1 MTVLSRIAQ
10 TGPAKGL
17 RTRMADG
24 IIRRLALTALID
36 RTDNFDRVTWLG
48 RPIWQNVTDAWLI
61 QEAIVHDDVDFV
73 VECGTN
79 RGGSAFYMASIF
91 DLMGRGRVLTID
103 VETLADFEHPR
114 IEFLIG
120 SSTDQAIVNTVRDRI
135 ERAHPKHV
143 LVVLDSDHSQS
154 HVEREMRLY
163 AEFLKVGEYMHV
175 QDGCADELA
184 IFAHAR
190 PGPLRAIER
199 FVAHDSRFVVDE
211 ERSRRY
217 LVSHSP
223 KGWLRRVR

>member
-1 MTVLSRIAQ
+1 MSILTRITQA
-10 TGPAKGL
+10 GPARGM
-17 RTRMADG
+17 RSWMEDTV
-24 IIRRLALTALID
+24 IRRAALTALIR
-36 RTDNFDRVTWLG
+36 RTSNFDRVTWLG

-61 QEAIVHDDVDFV
+61 QEAIVHDEVDFV
-73 VECGTN
+73 IECGTN

-91 DLMGRGRVLTID
+91 DLLGRGSVLTID
-103 VETLADFEHPR
+103 VEKLADFEHPR

-120 SSTDQAIVNTVRDRI
+120 SSTDPTIVSTVRDRVVH
-135 ERAHPKHV
+135 AQPKHV
-143 LVVLDSDHSQS
+143 LVVLDSDHSQA

-175 QDGCADELA
+175 QDGCTDELA
-184 IFAHAR
+184 MFRHAR
-190 PGPLRAIER
+190 PGPLRAVER
-199 FVAHDSRFVVDE
+199 FVARDDRFVVDE

>member
-1 MTVLSRIAQ
+1 MSVLKRITQ
-10 TGPAKGL
+10 TGPA
-17 RTRMADG
+17 RRMRSWMEDEV
-24 IIRRLALTALID
+24 IRRVALTALIK
-36 RTDNFDRVTWLG
+36 RTGNFDRVTWLG
-48 RPIWQNVTDAWLI
+48 KPIWQNVTDAWLI

-73 VECGTN
+73 IECGTN

-103 VETLADFEHPR
+103 VEKLADFEHPR
-114 IEFLIG
+114 IEFLTG
-120 SSTDQAIVNTVRDRI
+120 SSTDQTIVNTVRDRLAQI
-135 ERAHPKHV
+135 QPKHV
-143 LVVLDSDHSQS
+143 LVVLDSDHSQA

-184 IFAHAR
+184 MFKQSR

-199 FVAHDSRFVVDE
+199 FVARDNRFVVDD

-223 KGWLRRVR
+223 KGWVRRVR